1 METVDW
7 GLLTICVGAATLAG
21 LVVYH
26 TVTGYYHHRYYVRRR
41 SEPETWKCQPSA
53 S

>member
-7 GLLTICVGAATLAG
+7 ELLTICVGAATLSG

-26 TVTGYYHHRYYVRRR
+26 TVAGY
-41 SEPETWKCQPSA
+41 
-53 S
+53 